1 MGTVPVP
8 GVLVVV
14 GGAAAV
20 VGGAAVVAPIVPVEA
35 AQDQPLVMVGL
46 HVAKPQPPNHTQK
59 NLLET
64 SFACSS
70 LGNISLALHFCVNK
84 NNLKLN

>member
-20 VGGAAVVAPIVPVEA
+20 VGGAPAVPVEA
-35 AQDQPLVMVGL
+35 AQDQPQDQPLVMVGL
-46 HVAKPQPPNHTQK
+46 HGAKPHPPNHTQK
-59 NLLET
+59 T
-64 SFACSS
+64 C
-70 LGNISLALHFCVNK
+70 
-84 NNLKLN
+84 

>member
-20 VGGAAVVAPIVPVEA
+20 VGGAAAVAPIVPVEA

-46 HVAKPQPPNHTQK
+46 HVAKPHPPNHTHK
-59 NLLET
+59 
-64 SFACSS
+64 
-70 LGNISLALHFCVNK
+70 K
-84 NNLKLN
+84 R